1 MMSSSPLTPTTYA
14 SEISPRWSHG
24 WSLALSV
31 ALIVLG
37 VIAVVLPQIGGL
49 AVTLYFGW
57 LLLLSGV
64 ALLLFAWR
72 THAAG
77 VMASQVLVGVVSGLI
92 GGFLIAKPG
101 AGLASLT
108 LLLAGYLLL
117 EGLLELTA
125 AFRVR
130 PRAGRTWLIVDGV
143 VALVIAAAIVTSWPS
158 SAAWIVGTLVGINLI
173 FGGISRLMVTG
184 AVRRHVGVLGV

>member
-1 MMSSSPLTPTTYA
+1 MSSSPLTPTTFG
-14 SEISPRWSHG
+14 SEIAPRWSHG
-24 WSLALSV
+24 WSVALSV
-31 ALIVLG
+31 TLIVLG
-37 VIAVVLPQIGGL
+37 VIAVVLPEIGGL
-49 AVTLYFGW
+49 AVALYFGYV
-57 LLLLSGV
+57 LVLGGV

-77 VMASQVLVGVVSGLI
+77 VMSLQVVLGMVYMLI

-117 EGLLELTA
+117 EGLLELTV
-125 AFRVR
+125 AFRVQ
-130 PRAGRTWLIVDGV
+130 PRAGRTWLIIDGV
-143 VALVIAAAIVTSWPS
+143 VALVLAAAIVTSWPR

-173 FGGISRLMVTG
+173 FGGISRLMLTG
-184 AVRRHVGVLGV
+184 AVRRHAGLLEA

>member
-1 MMSSSPLTPTTYA
+1 MSSSPLSSSLLP
-14 SEISPRWSHG
+14 EISPRWSHG
-24 WSLALSV
+24 WSVALSA

-37 VIAVVLPQIGGL
+37 LIAVALPQVGGL
-49 AVTLYFGW
+49 AVALYFGW
-57 LLLLSGV
+57 LLLLGGV

-77 VMASQVLVGVVSGLI
+77 VMNLQVGLGVVYVLI
-92 GGFLIAKPG
+92 GLFLILKPG

-130 PRAGRTWLIVDGV
+130 PAAGRTWLIIDGV
-143 VALVIAAAIVTSWPS
+143 VALVLAAMIVTSWPS
-158 SAAWIVGTLVGINLI
+158 SAAWVVGTLVGINLI

-184 AVRRHVGVLGV
+184 AVRRHVGVLGI

>member
-1 MMSSSPLTPTTYA
+1 MSSSQVSPSLVPQ
-14 SEISPRWSHG
+14 IQPRWSHG
-24 WSLALSV
+24 WSVALSV
-31 ALIVLG
+31 ALIVIGL
-37 VIAVVLPQIGGL
+37 IAVTLPEIGGL
-49 AVTLYFGW
+49 AVALYFGW
-57 LLLLSGV
+57 LLLLAGV

-77 VMASQVLVGVVSGLI
+77 VLPLQAGLGILYVLLGL
-92 GGFLIAKPG
+92 FLILKPG

-125 AFRVR
+125 AFRAR
-130 PRAGRTWLIVDGV
+130 PAAGRTWLIIDGV
-143 VALVIAAAIVTSWPS
+143 VALVLALMIVTSWPS
-158 SAAWIVGTLVGINLI
+158 SAAWVVGTLVGINLI

-184 AVRRHVGVLGV
+184 AVRRHVGVLGI